1 MLGLLT
7 PVSRPPLPKF
17 WLEPQQQLL
26 GWRERIEKLEVEL
39 RKKVGRMVR
48 ERAGFEFGVGV
59 EEVLVRALGE
69 VVKLGDGARE

>member
-39 RKKVGRMVR
+39 SEKVGRMIR

-59 EEVLVRALGE
+59 EEVLVRAVGE
-69 VVKLGDGARE
+69 VVRLGDGARE